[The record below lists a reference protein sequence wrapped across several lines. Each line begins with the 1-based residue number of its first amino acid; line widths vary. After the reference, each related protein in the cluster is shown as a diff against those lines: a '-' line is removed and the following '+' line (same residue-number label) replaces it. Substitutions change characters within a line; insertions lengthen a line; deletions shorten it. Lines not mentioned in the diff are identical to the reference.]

1 MKTIITRILLTIV
14 AIIVLAVVV
23 LGGIIAYEGTQGAS
37 RLDAIINTRIKNPNG
52 PEVRAYVARPKQPGQ
67 YPAVIMIHEFWGLN
81 PEIIGKAEALA
92 QEGYIVVAPDVFRG
106 NTTGQVPRAIYQVVT
121 NAPAQVNTDVDAVF
135 AWLISQPDVKA
146 NKIAIMGFCF
156 GGGTSLNYS
165 LSNNKLAG
173 TVILYGSPIA
183 DVNKL
188 KSLSGPVLGIFGSAD
203 QSISVA
209 SVRAFESALKEA
221 GVKNQISIYENQPH
235 AFVKSVEEIK
245 KDPVQNKAWNE
256 VLTFLKETLQGTAST
271 QRDVTPAQALN
282 ETNWGYLLMLGYEH
296 AFGMAAHSH

>member
-1 MKTIITRILLTIV
+1 MKRIVTRILIGSVIV
-14 AIIVLAVVV
+14 IAV
-23 LGGIIAYEGTQGAS
+23 IIALVGGSVVYEGTQGAS

-52 PEVRAYVARPKQPGQ
+52 PEVRAYIARPKQAGQ

-81 PEIIGKAEALA
+81 QDIIGKAEALA
-92 QEGYIVVAPDVFRG
+92 QEGYVVVAPDVFRG
-106 NTTGQVPRAIYQVVT
+106 GTSAQVPRAIYQVVSNPPT
-121 NAPAQVNTDVDAVF
+121 QVNADLDSVF

-188 KSLSGPVLGIFGSAD
+188 KSLSGPVLGIFGGAD
-203 QSISVA
+203 ASIPVA
-209 SVRAFESALKEA
+209 NVRAFESALKEA

-245 KDPVQNKAWNE
+245 KDAVQTKAWNE
-256 VLTFLKETLQGTAST
+256 ALTFLKATLQSNSSL
-271 QRDVTPAQALN
+271 REVTPAQAIHA
-282 ETNWGYLLMLGYEH
+282 TDWRYLLMLGYEH
-296 AFGMAAHSH
+296 ALGTAAHH